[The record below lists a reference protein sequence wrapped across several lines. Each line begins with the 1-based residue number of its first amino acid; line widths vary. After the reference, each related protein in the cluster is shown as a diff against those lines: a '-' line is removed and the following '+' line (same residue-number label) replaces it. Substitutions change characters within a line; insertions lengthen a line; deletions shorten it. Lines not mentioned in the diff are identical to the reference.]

1 MHCEEYSR
9 SLPFTIL
16 NTKEDN
22 KAEKMLKSCEQCS
35 FLFLESGVEA
45 GVVLQMCRVVVQQY
59 HAVELVVKFLF
70 TGVVLQ
76 MCHAG
81 QLWSISG

>member
-1 MHCEEYSR
+1 
-9 SLPFTIL
+9 
-16 NTKEDN
+16 
-22 KAEKMLKSCEQCS
+22 MLKSCEQCS

-59 HAVELVVKFLF
+59 HAVEFVVKFLF

-81 QLWSISG
+81 